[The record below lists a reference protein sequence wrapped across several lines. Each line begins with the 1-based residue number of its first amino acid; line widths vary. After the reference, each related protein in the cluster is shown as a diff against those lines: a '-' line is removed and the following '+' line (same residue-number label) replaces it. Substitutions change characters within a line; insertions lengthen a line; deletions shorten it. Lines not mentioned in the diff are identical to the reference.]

1 MSRARPLHLVAYD
14 IADPG
19 RLQRVHHAVL
29 DWSTG
34 GQKSVHECW
43 MSPGERAALCAT
55 LARLIDPQEDSVLI
69 LRLDPRMGLHTLGI
83 AVKPRD
89 EPFFYVG

>member
-19 RLQRVHHAVL
+19 RLHRVHDAVMAY
-29 DWSTG
+29 STG

-43 MSPGERAALCAT
+43 LSPGELAALRRA
-55 LARLIDPQEDSVLI
+55 LAGLIDPQEDSVLF
-69 LRLDPRMGLHTLGI
+69 LRLDPRMGVHALGI